1 MFLLLLL
8 LQRLKLI
15 IYQKKWQNCLL
26 FFVKNVRQIS
36 AKQSLSSKICPKK
49 FSQNQR
55 FFTYRFSVK
64 FAQKFPRISCKTG
77 CFFHKFVSEALITMY
92 YNTPEQRKNQILS
105 NHGWNRTT
113 IYIFTFCTL
122 LHCKLATSL
131 TGIDCHILPVAGS
144 DYVAGMP
151 EAFVVKAH
159 FREQQCMYVFENQAY
174 KILGWQ

>member
-36 AKQSLSSKICPKK
+36 AKQSLSSKICPIK

-77 CFFHKFVSEALITMY
+77 CFFRKFVSEALITMY

-122 LHCKLATSL
+122 LHCVGHKLDWDRL
-131 TGIDCHILPVAGS
+131 PHIASCRQWLCCRYARSICGESP
-144 DYVAGMP
+144 
-151 EAFVVKAH
+151 F
-159 FREQQCMYVFENQAY
+159 
-174 KILGWQ
+174 